1 MLLYRIKYCLFLIII
16 LFPTG
21 CETNV
26 ENVNLPEFKQKLV
39 ITSFISPSD
48 TVTYITVRS
57 NMKLFG
63 ELNTEEPLG
72 NLTGSISDG
81 LNEVALDTFK
91 TGLKIDHSKM
101 QIQYGKTYRLNVS
114 SENGLSAEA
123 YCTVPEKINFSI
135 KADTFSIPT
144 SFEWEI
150 EKRRIDIKLTIQDIP
165 GIENFYRF
173 SLLGRVYQTDP
184 NTNKTVAYDNYIN
197 FDNDLITD
205 KGMDGK
211 EIIQKSNYGINYFF
225 NAGDSCLLVVYLYNL
240 EKSYYLYHKSLRD
253 YSGGD
258 NPFSEATPVYSNV
271 TGGLGV
277 FSSYTV
283 DSLILRIK

>member
-1 MLLYRIKYCLFLIII
+1 MSLFRIRYCLFLILI

-26 ENVNLPEFKQKLV
+26 ENVNLPEFNQKLV

-48 TVTYITVRS
+48 SVSYFTVRS
-57 NMKLFG
+57 NMKLYG
-63 ELNTEEPLG
+63 ELGNEEPLG
-72 NLTGSISDG
+72 NLSGFISDG
-81 LNEVALDTFK
+81 TNEVVLDTFK
-91 TGLKIDHSKM
+91 TGLKINHSKM
-101 QIQYGKTYRLNVS
+101 QIQYGKTYRLKVS
-114 SENGLSAEA
+114 SENGLTAEA
-123 YCTVPEKINFSI
+123 SCTVPEKIDFAL

-144 SFEWEI
+144 SFEWEM

-173 SLLGRVYQTDP
+173 TLKGLIYYTDH
-184 NTNKTVAYDNYIN
+184 NTNKISASANYIN

-211 EIIQKSNYGINYFF
+211 EIIQKSNSGINYFF
-225 NAGDSCLLVVYLYNL
+225 NGDSCLVVIYLYNT

-258 NPFSEATPVYSNV
+258 NPFSEATPVFSNV

-277 FSSYTV
+277 FTSYTI
-283 DSLILRIK
+283 DSMVVRIK